1 MAGEVR
7 YGGNGVVDGD
17 GGLEDV
23 THVTVE
29 VSHGS
34 EEIRMPGLL
43 PRNACLFP
51 LIDHLN
57 DDMEILLLD
66 ATQGGTDSR
75 EVRAFCSTSGCGFV
89 VGAWADPSSYRS
101 RQV

>member
-1 MAGEVR
+1 MCLR
-7 YGGNGVVDGD
+7 YGWGSKDGGSGVVGCDD
-17 GGLEDV
+17 GLEDA

-29 VSHGS
+29 VSHGN

-57 DDMEILLLD
+57 NDMEILLLEE
-66 ATQGGTDSR
+66 ATQGGTDRR
-75 EVRAFCSTSGCGFV
+75 EVRAFCSTS
-89 VGAWADPSSYRS
+89 
-101 RQV
+101 